1 MLPLLLLPVIG
12 IVLFVFFKNPRVAG
26 AINIVISLLEL
37 LLVVDLTRQ
46 VVTGGRLFF
55 FGQMVNLDSLAVLQT
70 LIIGTIGLMAAV
82 YSYRYIIEEVREGKI
97 TGFQVKLYYVLFN
110 CFVLSMLGVAV
121 LNNLGLMW
129 IALEA
134 TTLST
139 AFLIGF
145 NGGKTSLEAAWKY
158 IIICTLGIGLGL
170 LGISLFMYGA
180 VSQHASVG
188 LDLANWTVLLGYAKM
203 INVKLAAIAFAI
215 ILIGFGTKVGFAP
228 MHTWLPDAHS
238 ESPSPISAMM
248 SGILLNL
255 ALYGVIRFYILAVQV
270 VDKNLLR
277 GLLIDFGVLSLI
289 VAAASILRQRNYKRL
304 LAFSSIEHMGIMALG
319 LGFGGPGVF
328 FALFHSIIHALSKAL
343 LFLISGNMLHRFKT
357 KEIAGVRGMFRRMPI
372 DSAFL
377 LVGILAITGMPPF
390 ASFVSEFGIIQAGVA
405 VDHWVTVII
414 LAVALLC
421 IFAGFIV
428 HFSRM
433 LFYTGEEVVTGGTNA
448 LEAMDAAGINTA
460 GVDARSLH
468 AAGRDATSLH
478 TTGNDVASKNAT
490 DIALTGGAVGVAA
503 TRESKRKNRAPRRV
517 SAPVIKRELMG
528 ENLLAPAIL
537 TALILGL
544 SIYVPNWL
552 QTILRQ
558 AAAIIG

>member
-1 MLPLLLLPVIG
+1 MLPLLILPLIG
-12 IVLFVFFKNPRVAG
+12 IVLFAFIKYPKISG
-26 AINIVISLLEL
+26 AINILLSVLEL
-37 LLVVDLTRQ
+37 AVIASLAAKVVQ
-46 VVTGGRLFF
+46 GGRQFF
-55 FGQMVNLDSLAVLQT
+55 FGKLVNLDSLSVLQI
-70 LIIGTIGLMAAV
+70 LIIGTIGLMAAI
-82 YSYRYIIEEVREGKI
+82 YSYRYIVEEVEEGAIKA
-97 TGFQVKLYYVLFN
+97 FQVKLYYVLFN

-145 NGGKTSLEAAWKY
+145 NGNKHSLEAAWKY

-180 VSQHASVG
+180 VSQKMAFS
-188 LDLANWTVLLGYAKM
+188 LDLANWTVLLGVAKL
-203 INVKLAAIAFAI
+203 INAKLAAIAFAI

-255 ALYGVIRFYILAVQV
+255 ALYGVLRFYVLAVQV
-270 VDKNLLR
+270 VDERLLK
-277 GLLIDFGVLSLI
+277 GLLINFGVLSLI

-319 LGFGGPGVF
+319 LGFGGLGVF
-328 FALFHSIIHALSKAL
+328 FALFHSIFHALAKAL
-343 LFLISGNMLHRFKT
+343 LFLTSGNILHVYKT
-357 KEIAGVRGMFRRMPI
+357 KEISGVRGMFRRMP
-372 DSAFL
+372 AEAGFL
-377 LVGILAITGMPPF
+377 LIGMLAITGMPPF

-405 VDHWVTVII
+405 VDHWGTVI
-414 LAVALLC
+414 LFAVALLT

-428 HFSRM
+428 HFSKM
-433 LFYTGEEVVTGGTNA
+433 LFYRKEDLEGE
-448 LEAMDAAGINTA
+448 
-460 GVDARSLH
+460 
-468 AAGRDATSLH
+468 TS
-478 TTGNDVASKNAT
+478 GKNARPMH
-490 DIALTGGAVGVAA
+490 LPEVQTGWA
-503 TRESKRKNRAPRRV
+503 RR
-517 SAPVIKRELMG
+517 
-528 ENLLAPAIL
+528 NLIAPAIL
-537 TALILGL
+537 TVLIMALSL
-544 SIYVPNWL
+544 YVPDWL
-552 QTILRQ
+552 QTILHQ